1 MPRTFTYRK
10 CGKTL
15 PRNPRLKKQNYCASP
30 DCQQVRK
37 NVWGK
42 KAYRTSKAHRKKRLQ
57 SQKRC
62 YKSRPGHVYQDK
74 YRKSHPEYVMRNR
87 ELQKERNKKRQKDQA
102 SKIVNTDALS
112 LQPSDDGA
120 YALMKVTKEGKIV
133 NTDAL
138 MVQLRVVSDIQA
150 FSSPKTG

>member
-1 MPRTFTYRK
+1 M
-10 CGKTL
+10 
-15 PRNPRLKKQNYCASP
+15 
-30 DCQQVRK
+30 
-37 NVWGK
+37 
-42 KAYRTSKAHRKKRLQ
+42 
-57 SQKRC
+57 
-62 YKSRPGHVYQDK
+62 YQDK
-74 YRKSHPEYVMRNR
+74 YRESHPEYVIRNR

-112 LQPSDDGA
+112 LQPNDDGT

-138 MVQLRVVSDIQA
+138 MVQLRVVSGIQA